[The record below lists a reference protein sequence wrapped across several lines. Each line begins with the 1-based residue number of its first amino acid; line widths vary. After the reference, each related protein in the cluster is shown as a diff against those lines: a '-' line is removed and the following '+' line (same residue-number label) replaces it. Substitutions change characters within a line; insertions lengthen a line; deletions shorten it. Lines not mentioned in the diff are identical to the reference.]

1 LNLVTTDLFQPTDL
15 LCFLNPLSNPSGR
28 PVMRFIHRAQQVVLR
43 TGNSCAMRGN
53 STSALISSLAG
64 DACASIVA
72 RSTCSAG
79 LASA

>member
-1 LNLVTTDLFQPTDL
+1 
-15 LCFLNPLSNPSGR
+15 
-28 PVMRFIHRAQQVVLR
+28 MRFIHRAQQVVLR

-72 RSTCSAG
+72 RSTARQNWQ
-79 LASA
+79 APDATDHYPAEQN